1 MVTAIA
7 PPATDQQVTPLV
19 VRFRPLFD
27 MTPDEFYEFCSLNP
41 DLNVELTAE
50 GEVVFMSPSGSITGA
65 RHTPIAAALWQ
76 WNEVRKDGIVFDSS
90 AGFVLPNKAVRAPDV
105 SWVRRE
111 RLAGFTP
118 QQRERFL
125 PLCPDFVVEVASLT
139 DRPAD
144 LHAKMDEYMTNGAQL
159 GWLLVPAT
167 HTVHVYRPG
176 EPMTTLDDATAVSG
190 DPALPGFTLDLGPV
204 WEPGL

>member
-7 PPATDQQVTPLV
+7 PPAVEQQVTHLV

-27 MTPDEFYEFCSLNP
+27 MTPDEFFEFCSLNP

-50 GEVVFMSPSGSITGA
+50 GEVVFMSPSGMETGA
-65 RHTPIAAALWQ
+65 QNAQVLLALGQ
-76 WNEVRKDGIVFDSS
+76 WAKEDGTGIVFDSS
-90 AGFVLPNKAVRAPDV
+90 AGFTLPNNAVRAPDAA
-105 SWVRRE
+105 WVRRD
-111 RLAGFTP
+111 RLAALTP
-118 QQRERFL
+118 AQRKRFA
-125 PLCPDFVVEVASLT
+125 PLCPDFVVEVASPT

-144 LHAKMDEYMTNGAQL
+144 LHAKMEEYMANGAQL

-176 EPMTTLDDATAVSG
+176 EPMTTLDNATAVSG
-190 DPALPGFTLDLGPV
+190 NPILPGFTLDLGPV